1 MKNANKQYSKLNNE
15 YELTFKDNGTF
26 DLCEDDAD
34 IPTITYNFVSISD
47 LGSVDKEHVIDIIGQ
62 NCNEDSLMILGE
74 GSVQN
79 LFSVGNLYQ

>member
-34 IPTITYNFVSISD
+34 IPTITYNFVSIAD

-62 NCNEDSLMILGE
+62 NCNEDSLMISGE
-74 GSVQN
+74 GCLLQDP
-79 LFSVGNLYQ
+79 